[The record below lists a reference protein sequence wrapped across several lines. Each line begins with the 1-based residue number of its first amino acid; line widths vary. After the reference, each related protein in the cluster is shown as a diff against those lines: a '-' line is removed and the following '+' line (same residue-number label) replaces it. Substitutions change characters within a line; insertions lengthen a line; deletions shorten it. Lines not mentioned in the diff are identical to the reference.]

1 MRGNRSW
8 LYLAV
13 LTLVVALTWTA
24 TSAIGYFRRS
34 TVPQDVEKAAAPLDP
49 DLDTTLFT
57 KLQQRAG
64 AQ

>member
-1 MRGNRSW
+1 MRRSRSW
-8 LYLAV
+8 LYLAI

-24 TSAIGYFRRS
+24 TSAISYFRRS

-49 DLDTTLFT
+49 SLDGAFFT